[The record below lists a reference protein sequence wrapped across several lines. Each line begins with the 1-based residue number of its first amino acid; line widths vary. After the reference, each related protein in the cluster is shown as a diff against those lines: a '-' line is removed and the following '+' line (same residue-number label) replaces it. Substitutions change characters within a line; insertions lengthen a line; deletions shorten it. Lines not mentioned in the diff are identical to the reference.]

1 MVFFLPPIISPLHF
15 TPILSHYSNF
25 LPLWYTYISP
35 NHFNALKTP
44 QKRPAFMVAPFIG
57 GNLHPIGGKIKSV
70 FEDTK
75 TRQNLFWW
83 AIRQATDAPNLVRK
97 CSHFLWVIRQDHA
110 SIRSWRNGKPI
121 WNCHTFVVPLYR
133 YGNSKKR
140 TRQPTTAS
148 VFEDTSTHRNF
159 RWGVVKQGK
168 ARQGKANTAIPQL
181 RMVHGSIWNCH
192 TFVVPLYCWIKD
204 Q

>member
-1 MVFFLPPIISPLHF
+1 MPPIISPLHF
-15 TPILSHYSNF
+15 TPILTHYSNF

-75 TRQNLFWW
+75 TRQNLFCCGT
-83 AIRQATDAPNLVRK
+83 ARHGHGKPRT
-97 CSHFLWVIRQDHA
+97 RQDHA

-133 YGNSKKR
+133 YGNGKKR

-159 RWGVVKQGK
+159 W
-168 ARQGKANTAIPQL
+168 
-181 RMVHGSIWNCH
+181 
-192 TFVVPLYCWIKD
+192 
-204 Q
+204 

>member
-1 MVFFLPPIISPLHF
+1 MPL
-15 TPILSHYSNF
+15 
-25 LPLWYTYISP
+25 
-35 NHFNALKTP
+35 
-44 QKRPAFMVAPFIG
+44 KRPKNAPSFYSG

-70 FEDTK
+70 FEDTR
-75 TRQNLFWW
+75 THSG
-83 AIRQATDAPNLVRK
+83 LVK
-97 CSHFLWVIRQDHA
+97 DTAKFILLWNCKARTRQDHA
-110 SIRSWRNGKPI
+110 SIRSWNNGKPI

-133 YGNSKKR
+133 YGNGKKR

-159 RWGVVKQGK
+159 WWGVVKKGK

-192 TFVVPLYCWIKD
+192 TFVVPLYRWIKD